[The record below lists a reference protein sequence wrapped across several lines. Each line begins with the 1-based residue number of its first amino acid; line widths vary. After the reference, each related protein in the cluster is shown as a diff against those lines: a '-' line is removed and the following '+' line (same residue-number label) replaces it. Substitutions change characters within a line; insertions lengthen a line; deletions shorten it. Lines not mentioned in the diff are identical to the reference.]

1 MMLGYRTAGES
12 HGRAL
17 VALVEGFPAGLKI
30 DKALID
36 VELQRRQQGYGR
48 GGRMKIEAD
57 QVEILSG
64 IKGGTT
70 IGTPIA
76 LLIRNRDYRIEESEP
91 IHEPLPG
98 HADLS
103 GVMKLG
109 IRDSRVVR
117 ERSSARDT
125 AARVAA
131 GALARFLLKHFGI
144 EVVGYV
150 AAMGKARGTVP
161 EAGAAE
167 LVKLRD
173 ANECFCP
180 DSSAVEK
187 MKSEID
193 RARGEGDTVGGVV
206 EVKAFGVPPGLG
218 SYAQWNEKLDGR
230 LARALMSIQA
240 VKGVEVGLGFEA
252 ASRRGSEVHDEIFYD
267 ASRLE
272 RAEPAGFYRK
282 SNNAGGIEGGLAN
295 GEPIVVRAAVKPIPT
310 LGRPLASVNIQTK
323 EPVQASRERGD
334 VSAVVPASVVAEAV
348 VAFEIAGA
356 FLEKFGGD
364 AVEEIERNYQGY
376 LHQLRQL

>member
-1 MMLGYRTAGES
+1 MLSYRTAGES

-36 VELQRRQQGYGR
+36 AELQRRKQGYGR
-48 GGRMKIEAD
+48 GGRMEIEAD

-64 IKGGTT
+64 IKGGIS

-76 LLIRNRDYRIEESEP
+76 LFIRNRDYRIEEAPP
-91 IHEPLPG
+91 IFEPLPG

-131 GALARFLLKHFGI
+131 GALAKLLLGRFGI

-150 AAMGKARGTVP
+150 VTMGEVRAEVP
-161 EAGAAE
+161 DVGASE

-173 ANECFCP
+173 SNECFCP

-193 RARGEGDTVGGVV
+193 AARSEGDTVGGIV

-218 SYAQWNEKLDGR
+218 SYAQWDERLDGR
-230 LARALMSIQA
+230 LARTLMSIQA

-252 ASRRGSEVHDEIFYD
+252 AARRGSQVHDEIFYD

-272 RAEPAGFYRK
+272 RTEPTGFYRK
-282 SNNAGGIEGGLAN
+282 TNNAGGIEGGLAN

-310 LGRPLASVNIQTK
+310 LGKPLASVNIQTK
-323 EPVQASRERGD
+323 EPVQASKERAD
-334 VSAVVPASVVAEAV
+334 VSAVAPASVVAEAV
-348 VAFEIAGA
+348 VSFEIAGA

-364 AVEEIERNYQGY
+364 SVEEIERNYQGY
-376 LHQLRQL
+376 LNQLRQL